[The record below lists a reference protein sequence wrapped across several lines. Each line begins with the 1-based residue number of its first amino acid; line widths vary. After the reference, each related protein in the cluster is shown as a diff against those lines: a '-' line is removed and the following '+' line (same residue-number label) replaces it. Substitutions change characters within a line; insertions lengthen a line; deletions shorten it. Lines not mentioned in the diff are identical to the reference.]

1 MFQREDKQ
9 EGVPVPAPH
18 CLPLGPGK
26 AFAQNWEDCPRE
38 AEREALHEWRTH
50 ESAVRVLGKQEG
62 GVTGTWLGHLETHV
76 ATAAHT

>member
-1 MFQREDKQ
+1 MT
-9 EGVPVPAPH
+9 H
-18 CLPLGPGK
+18 SLPCTASSLALEKAVVSRK

-38 AEREALHEWRTH
+38 AEWEALRGWRTY